1 MAAPGAGACPDV
13 RTEDARLTRRFR
25 DADEVE
31 GLPNMGAV
39 EPLWEKAIE
48 PLEQET
54 AGERGAGVPGR
65 LEETEMEERR
75 LIQEGRRVGGYL
87 VVSISDTEWLL
98 GA

>member
-1 MAAPGAGACPDV
+1 M
-13 RTEDARLTRRFR
+13 RTEDERLTRRFR

-31 GLPNMGAV
+31 GLPNTGAV
-39 EPLWEKAIE
+39 EPLWENAIE

-54 AGERGAGVPGR
+54 AGERGAGLEGR

-87 VVSISDTEWLL
+87 AVSISDMEWSL